1 MHSRGGALRRPS
13 NGRGPLVMMMNL
25 TFRIPRIGRRSRA
38 ASATCRGDQSSQC
51 ERDSPI
57 STHSQTPQRG
67 LVFLMAMATGL
78 AVASQYY
85 NQPLLGLIARDF
97 DVDVGVSLVATATQI
112 GYAIGLILLVP
123 LGDRL
128 DRRWLILLQSIG
140 LTLAMMAMAITQ
152 SLISL
157 ALVSIT
163 VGVFATMAQQII
175 PFAAELASPSSRE
188 RVLSII
194 TSGLLVGV
202 LLSRTIS
209 GVVGESFGWRAMF
222 MLGAIMA
229 AGMTVVLAARLP
241 SSVPETQ
248 ESYGQLLLS
257 LSHSFRTSP
266 ALRRA
271 TIIQSLLFLGF
282 SAFWTILALFLQTP
296 RFQLGASVAGAY
308 GILALVGVPLAPYGI
323 RIFGRHHLG
332 NAVRVGVLLITAS
345 FFVMAFVANL
355 AGLAV
360 GVVLMI
366 TGLQIALIANQTLVF
381 NAAGSARGRFNTV
394 FMAGQFTLGAVG
406 SAAASWAWSVGGWS
420 AVMAL
425 AAICAVM
432 ALIYQ
437 WIAPIDRR
445 D

>member
-1 MHSRGGALRRPS
+1 MNPMSRTQKARRGS
-13 NGRGPLVMMMNL
+13 
-25 TFRIPRIGRRSRA
+25 RSA
-38 ASATCRGDQSSQC
+38 KEACHDDQLPQGEC
-51 ERDSPI
+51 DRPI
-57 STHSQTPQRG
+57 SSPAQTPRRG
-67 LVFLMAMATGL
+67 LVFMMAMATGL

-85 NQPLLGLIARDF
+85 NQPLLGLIARDL
-97 DVDVGVSLVATATQI
+97 DVDSGVSLVATATQI

-128 DRRWLILLQSIG
+128 NRRWLILIQSIG
-140 LTLAMMAMAITQ
+140 LTLAMLAMAITQ
-152 SLISL
+152 SLAGL
-157 ALVSIT
+157 ALVSIA
-163 VGVFATMAQQII
+163 VGVFATIAQQII

-209 GVVGESFGWRAMF
+209 GVVGETFGWRAMF
-222 MLGAIMA
+222 VLGAIMT

-241 SSVPETQ
+241 SSVPETR

-257 LSHSFRTSP
+257 LLHSLRTSP
-266 ALRRA
+266 TLRRA
-271 TIIQSLLFLGF
+271 TVIQSLLFFGF

-296 RFQLGASVAGAY
+296 KFHLGASVAGAY

-332 NAVRVGVLLITAS
+332 NAVRAGALLITTS

-406 SAAASWAWSVGGWS
+406 SAAASWAWSVGGWP

-437 WIAPIDRR
+437 WIAPIDPR

>member
-1 MHSRGGALRRPS
+1 M
-13 NGRGPLVMMMNL
+13 
-25 TFRIPRIGRRSRA
+25 
-38 ASATCRGDQSSQC
+38 
-51 ERDSPI
+51 
-57 STHSQTPQRG
+57 
-67 LVFLMAMATGL
+67 MAMATGL

-97 DVDVGVSLVATATQI
+97 GAGSGVSLVATATQI
-112 GYAIGLILLVP
+112 GYAIGLVLLVP

-128 DRRWLILLQSIG
+128 DRRLLILLQSLG
-140 LTLAMMAMAITQ
+140 LTLAMIATAITH
-152 SLISL
+152 SLTSL

-163 VGVFATMAQQII
+163 VGVFATLAQQII
-175 PFAAELASPSSRE
+175 PLAAELASPSSRK

-209 GVVGESFGWRAMF
+209 GVVGEYIGWRAMF
-222 MLGAIMA
+222 VLGAIMA
-229 AGMTVVLAARLP
+229 AGMTAVLAARLP
-241 SSVPETQ
+241 SSVPETR

-257 LSHSFRTSP
+257 LVRSFRTSP
-266 ALRRA
+266 TLRRA
-271 TIIQSLLFLGF
+271 TVTQSLIFFGF

-296 RFQLGASVAGAY
+296 KFHLGASIAGAY
-308 GILALVGVPLAPYGI
+308 GILALVGVPLAPYGV
-323 RIFGRHHLG
+323 RLFGRPNLG
-332 NAVRVGVLLITAS
+332 NAVKAGVLLVTAS

-355 AGLAV
+355 AGIAA

-366 TGLQIALIANQTLVF
+366 TGLQISLIANQTLVF

-406 SAAASWAWSVGGWS
+406 SAVASWAWSVGGWS
-420 AVMAL
+420 AVMAIS
-425 AAICAVM
+425 AVCAVT

-437 WIAPIDRR
+437 WFTPSDRR